1 MAEEKDSDLIEK
13 KLSSEDIFD
22 GALLHVKRDTVKLP
36 NGNEATREWIKHPGA
51 SSVIPVLPDGR
62 IVLVRQYRYPIGKV
76 TLEVPAGKLDA
87 PDEDPLYCATRE
99 LSEETGYQAEH
110 IEKLTTIA
118 TTVGF
123 SNEYIHLYVAEGL
136 TPGKQ
141 HPDEDEF
148 INVVKV
154 PLDEAVQ
161 MVLDGRIYDAKS
173 ATSILLVERR
183 LRQGPNNGY
192 YRR

>member
-1 MAEEKDSDLIEK
+1 MADEQDLDLDLIETQVG
-13 KLSSEDIFD
+13 SEDIFD

-36 NGNEATREWIKHPGA
+36 NGNQATREWIKHPGA
-51 SSVIPVLPDGR
+51 SAVIPVLPDGR
-62 IVLVRQYRYPIGKV
+62 IVLVRQYRYPIGRV
-76 TLEVPAGKLDA
+76 TLEIPAGKLDA

-99 LSEETGYQAEH
+99 LSEETGYQAER

-123 SNEYIHLYVAEGL
+123 SNECIHLYIAEGL
-136 TPGKQ
+136 TPGEQ

-148 INVVKV
+148 IHVVKL
-154 PLDEAVQ
+154 PLAEAVQ

-173 ATSILLVERR
+173 VTSILLAERR
-183 LRQGPNNGY
+183 LQADG
-192 YRR
+192 